1 MFWRYNAPMVLAGAL
16 ALVATPCAAKGRT
29 TNQFRVTTTVVSGCT
44 VSATPMV
51 FFVPVPANIDV
62 SSTSTLTL
70 RCSPNVAYSID
81 IDAGLNPQ
89 GATGRRVANAA
100 KTQFLTYDIFKDPPH
115 SQVWGRGNLKNV
127 AGNSGATGLAVY
139 TVYGLLNAKSTMT
152 AGGYRD
158 TLTITVTF

>member
-1 MFWRYNAPMVLAGAL
+1 MSWRYCASMVFAGGL
-16 ALVATPCAAKGRT
+16 LLVATPCFANGRA
-29 TNQFRVTTTVVSGCT
+29 TNQFLVTTTVVSGCT

-51 FFVPVPANIDV
+51 FFVPAPANINV

-100 KTQFLTYDIFKDPPH
+100 KTKFLSYDIFKDPPH

-127 AGNSGATGLAVY
+127 AGNSGATGQAVY
-139 TVYGLLNAKSTMT
+139 TVYGLLNATSTMT
-152 AGGYRD
+152 ADSYSD

>member
-1 MFWRYNAPMVLAGAL
+1 MSGRYRASMVFAGAL
-16 ALVATPCAAKGRT
+16 ALVATPCAANGRA
-29 TNQFRVTTTVVSGCT
+29 TNQFQVTTAVVSGCT
-44 VSATPMV
+44 VSATPMM
-51 FFVPVPANIDV
+51 FFVPVPANINV

-89 GATGRRVANAA
+89 GAIRRRVANAA
-100 KTQFLTYDIFKDPPH
+100 KTQFLNYDIFKDPPR

-127 AGNSGATGLAVY
+127 AGNSGATGQVVY
-139 TVYGLLNAKSTMT
+139 TVYGLLYAQSTMT